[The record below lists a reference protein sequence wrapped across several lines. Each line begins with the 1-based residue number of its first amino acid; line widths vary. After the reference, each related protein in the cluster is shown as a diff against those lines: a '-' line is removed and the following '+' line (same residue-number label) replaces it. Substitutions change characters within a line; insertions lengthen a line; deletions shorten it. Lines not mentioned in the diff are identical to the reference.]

1 MEVHS
6 RMDSAFFF
14 RDDLPPQ
21 RPPLGEGVT
30 PELGVDACGHLRR
43 CRLRHVESLIVA
55 VHGAS

>member
-14 RDDLPPQ
+14 REDLPPH

-30 PELGVDACGHLRR
+30 PELGVDACGR
-43 CRLRHVESLIVA
+43 
-55 VHGAS
+55 